1 MTENSP
7 LGRLLADAL
16 QGSTPYGAG
25 LLARPIA
32 SQGLAGLLGM
42 QSFGQ
47 RMAAMPRPAPADT
60 ARGMLSADFGQGIT
74 ADDPRVDLAMALS
87 TATPR
92 AGIRAYHGSPHD
104 FDRFDMSRIG
114 TGEGAQAYGH
124 GLYFAGNERVAQ
136 NYRNNLSSNRIN
148 IGDRTFAPAEFSEM
162 VWRQSAQNIPGHV
175 RATDSFLRGIMDATH
190 EFAMTGRIGAV
201 PDDLTSWMGY
211 GSLAQRQG
219 YAEAARALREAHP
232 ATGRMY
238 EVNLR
243 TDPSRLLDWDAPLS
257 SQSPSIR
264 DPLLTIPEVARQN
277 AAQTRLLGPDRGIT
291 GAGAY
296 SVGTGWSRGA
306 SLSADPGRAAEFS
319 QRLRDMGIPGI
330 QYLDQGSRAAGQG
343 TRNYVMFDDNLIEI
357 IRKYGI
363 AGLLGSGAGYG
374 MLSPTQAPQNP

>member
-1 MTENSP
+1 MTENRP

-42 QSFGQ
+42 QSFAQ
-47 RMAAMPRPAPADT
+47 RMAAMPQPAPADT
-60 ARGMLSADFGQGIT
+60 ARGMLSADFGRGIT

-124 GLYFAGNERVAQ
+124 GLYFAGNEGVARQ
-136 NYRNNLSSNRIN
+136 YRDTL
-148 IGDRTFAPAEFSEM
+148 AP
-162 VWRQSAQNIPGHV
+162 V
-175 RATDSFLRGIMDATH
+175 RSQI
-190 EFAMTGRIGAV
+190 
-201 PDDLTSWMGY
+201 PDDVAALPSELRSAVQTHAETAADALT
-211 GSLAQRQG
+211 
-219 YAEAARALREAHP
+219 AARRAQYMAAPLREMPLPQIQDMIERVRSAR
-232 ATGRMY
+232 TGRMY

-257 SQSPSIR
+257 SQSPSVR
-264 DPLLTIPEVARQN
+264 DPILSIPEVARQN

-296 SVGTGWSRGA
+296 SVGTGWTRGS

-319 QRLRDMGIPGI
+319 QRLRDAGIPGI

>member
-42 QSFGQ
+42 QSFAQ
-47 RMAAMPRPAPADT
+47 RMAAMPQPAPADT

-243 TDPSRLLDWDAPLS
+243 TDPSRLLDWDAPLRNQPEPVREMLRS
-257 SQSPSIR
+257 SWLAHPDAHANQTGEQIYRITAR
-264 DPLLTIPEVARQN
+264 DRAGNFQPLLPYEDS
-277 AAQTRLLGPDRGIT
+277 AA
-291 GAGAY
+291 
-296 SVGTGWSRGA
+296 
-306 SLSADPGRAAEFS
+306 AATA
-319 QRLRDMGIPGI
+319 LREAGIPGI